1 MAKSGSFKTGAYEGR
16 HLLFSWS
23 QASQS
28 IENNTTTIN
37 WTLKGAGGSSGMWY
51 YCQNVKCVIDGKTVY
66 QKADQFKLYD
76 GTTVASG
83 SYTFTHNDTGARS
96 FTASAEAGIYVWA
109 VNCTGSGSFDLETI
123 ARASQPS
130 CITWPEHTQNVGY
143 FGDEIAIH
151 MNRKSSAFTHTVRYA
166 FGSKSGTIATKVTTG
181 TTWVLPLSF
190 MDLLP
195 AATSGSGTIYVDT
208 YNGSTLVGTKYCGF
222 TAKVPA
228 SVVPS
233 CKLTLEDI
241 TGVDDIYGSPVQN
254 LSKIKITVGFTSAY
268 SSPLASCKITADGA
282 TYTGTSATTGAL
294 KNSGSSV
301 IKATVTDERG
311 RTASASYT
319 MTVQSYNAP
328 VISLLA
334 VHRCGADGTDN
345 DQGAYIRIN
354 FSASVTSLGSKNT
367 ATYSLKYK
375 KSANTSYSTVSL
387 TALKNNFSVS
397 NYEHI
402 IPADVSTSYDITV
415 TATDRHNT
423 ATRSTSA
430 STAFSLLD
438 LHSSGT
444 GLRFGGVAERENTF
458 RNDLALQQVGN
469 TFVYQPGG
477 FSGTKGF
484 SLMAIITIT
493 ELNVDAPIVFVL
505 NQRAAL
511 CPMTVYVRFA
521 SSSSTTDPAL
531 SSISYEG
538 DNYGAFLVKASTST
552 WKLYASNSTGWA
564 NTCLQSWYT
573 TENQKARLNVTF
585 AEEQIAGTDPS
596 VLGTYYRATPA
607 KLQSLLDFIYPVGSI
622 YLSYSHVDPGTL
634 FGGTWARLS
643 NNYLWATSATGT
655 IGQTGAMYTPT
666 AGKSWTYIQI
676 SAWRRTA

>member
-16 HLLFSWS
+16 YLLFSWS

-143 FGDEIAIH
+143 FGDEVAIH

-319 MTVQSYNAP
+319 MTVQPYNAP

-334 VHRCGADGTDN
+334 VHRCSADGTDD

-402 IPADVSTSYDITV
+402 ISADVSTSYDITV
-415 TATDRHNT
+415 TVTDRHNT

-469 TFVYQPGG
+469 TFVYQPSG

-484 SLMAIITIT
+484 SLMAVITIT